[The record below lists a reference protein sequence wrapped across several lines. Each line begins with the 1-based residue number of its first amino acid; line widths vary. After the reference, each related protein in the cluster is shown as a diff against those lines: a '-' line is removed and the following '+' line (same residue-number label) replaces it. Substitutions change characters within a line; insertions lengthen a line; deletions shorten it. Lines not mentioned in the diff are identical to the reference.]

1 MSDSLKPRLSKI
13 GLGCVT
19 FGREIDEAASFVMM
33 DYALKHN
40 ITFFD
45 TASAYAAGGSEKVVG
60 AWLASR
66 KPKPGAVVLATKI
79 TKPYIPEQ
87 IEERVNQ
94 SLARLGVDSVDLF
107 YLHSWDEE
115 AANPGVLAALDRIVR
130 SGKAKTI
137 GVSNF
142 NAEQLERVLKLQKAN
157 GWARMKAV
165 QNTHTF
171 AVRHVDD
178 PLVALCAR
186 EDVAI
191 VTYSPLGAGFL
202 TGKHQGGV
210 APGSRFDIIP
220 GHQPIYFNDS
230 ARTRLA
236 QLEGVAAKSGRSLV
250 QLALSWVLHK
260 PWVGSVLVGGR
271 TTAHL
276 DQAIAALAFDPTEAF
291 RGVPD
296 A

>member
-19 FGREIDEAASFVMM
+19 FGREIDQAASFVMM
-33 DYALKHN
+33 DYALAHG

-66 KPKPGAVVLATKI
+66 RPKPGAVVLSTKI
-79 TKPYIPEQ
+79 TKPYVAEQ
-87 IEERVNQ
+87 VEERVNQ
-94 SLARLGVDSVDLF
+94 SLQRLGVESVDLF

-115 AANPGVLAALDRIVR
+115 AANPGVLAALDRVVR

-165 QNTHTF
+165 QNNHNF
-171 AVRHVDD
+171 AVRHVDA
-178 PLVALCAR
+178 PLAALCER

-210 APGSRFDIIP
+210 APGSRFDLLP
-220 GHQPIYFNDS
+220 GHQPIYFNDL
-230 ARTRLA
+230 ARGRLA
-236 QLEGVAAKSGRSLV
+236 QLEGVAAKSGRSQV
-250 QLALSWVLHK
+250 QLALSWVLHQS
-260 PWVGSVLVGGR
+260 WLGSCLVGGR
-271 TTAHL
+271 TPAHL
-276 DQAIAALAFDPTEAF
+276 DQALAALAFDPAAAF
-291 RGVPD
+291 QGVPD